1 MDFHVVLERIKV
13 VDPVP
18 PEDAVIIKEEH
29 TGVCTVTLAVVLHDV
44 LLLL

>member
-13 VDPVP
+13 VDPV

-44 LLLL
+44 VLLL

>member
-18 PEDAVIIKEEH
+18 EDAVIIKEER

-44 LLLL
+44 VLLL